1 MLAVRVPGAA
11 TEAEG
16 HACTWVL
23 YALRKSD
30 RMHPHTHGA
39 SKSART
45 QKGKTEV
52 RTGQMRVVTRFTN
65 DEGKQ
70 VAKTALVPMEDQDG
84 VASSICK
91 RLKKTAALTSPQPSR
106 RDDPRRPPS
115 MPPSPPPSLPPSR
128 RSDAT

>member
-52 RTGQMRVVTRFTN
+52 RTGQMRV
-65 DEGKQ
+65 Q
-70 VAKTALVPMEDQDG
+70 SPASTARGGFEHT
-84 VASSICK
+84 ASSPSTGQH
-91 RLKKTAALTSPQPSR
+91 RAQRHTHSTEPLAQRPTAERQGNKAGGSVRVFTGLNKSVPHIVV
-106 RDDPRRPPS
+106 
-115 MPPSPPPSLPPSR
+115 
-128 RSDAT
+128 